1 MKNTPVVV
9 TSVAQLNTKEVYIL
23 NHDIETYNY
32 NGKVTIPAGSNVN
45 FLSLTSEDSFVIVRT
60 TGGLIEKVH
69 ISFLN
74 DYSNCLLGKIVCIPE
89 GLNICTHDGVFQFEP
104 ESKYEVQAVFYT
116 NHGQYRPEEKTYFI
130 RYINDNGELTAATG
144 TVPHHM
150 VELV

>member
-1 MKNTPVVV
+1 MNNIPVAV
-9 TSVAQLNTKEVYIL
+9 TSVAQLNTKEIYIL

-32 NGKVTIPAGSNVN
+32 NGKVTLPAGSKVS
-45 FLSLTSEDSFVIVRT
+45 FLSLTSEESFVIVRS

-69 ISFLN
+69 ISFLS
-74 DYSNCLLGKIVCIPE
+74 DCSNSLLGKIVCIPE
-89 GLNICTHDGVFQFEP
+89 GLSICTHDGVFRFEP
-104 ESKYEVQAVFYT
+104 DSKYEVQAVFYT

-130 RYINDNGELTAATG
+130 RYINDKGELTAATG